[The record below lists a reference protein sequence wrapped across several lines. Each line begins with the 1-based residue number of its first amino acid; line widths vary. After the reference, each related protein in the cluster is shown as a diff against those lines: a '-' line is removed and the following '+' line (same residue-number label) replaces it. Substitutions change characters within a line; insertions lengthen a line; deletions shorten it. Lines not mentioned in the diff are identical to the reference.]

1 MCVAKPFVKW
11 AGGKVN
17 LLKVLESQLPVD
29 FSEKESIT
37 YIEPFV
43 GGGSMLFHMLN
54 NHPNISRVFINDIN
68 KDLIRCYQL
77 VKEDPDSLINEL
89 SSLESKYNKC
99 KTELTRKA
107 YYYKVREKYNHGNLS
122 DDAKAAYLIF
132 LNKTCFNG
140 LYRVNYNGEFNVP
153 YGIYRNQTICNR
165 EIITADHDLLQK
177 VEICCGSYERFEPE
191 IGPGYCFMY
200 LDPPYRSVKGASNF
214 RKYSE
219 YKFED
224 QEQIGLKAFV
234 DRYSNAGCQIML
246 SNSDSENDDGTSFFS
261 ELYEGYTCDI
271 IVAPRYIN
279 SFSAK
284 KKKQTEV
291 LIKNYNNP
299 KDVLAHV

>member
-1 MCVAKPFVKW
+1 MCIARPFVKW

-17 LLKVLESQLPVD
+17 LLKLLESQLPDD
-29 FSEKESIT
+29 FDRQESIT

-54 NHPNISRVFINDIN
+54 NHRNIHRVIINDIN
-68 KDLIRCYQL
+68 HDLILCYQL
-77 VKEDPDSLINEL
+77 IKDNPDALIKEL
-89 SSLESKYNKC
+89 SSLESQYNLLNSP
-99 KTELTRKA
+99 EERKA
-107 YYYKVREKYNHGNLS
+107 YYYRVREQYNRGALS
-122 DDAKAAYLIF
+122 NNAKAAYLIF

-140 LYRVNYNGEFNVP
+140 LYRVNLHGEFNVP
-153 YGIYRNQTICNR
+153 YGIYRKQVICNTD
-165 EIITADHDLLQK
+165 IIYADHLLLQN
-177 VEICCGSYERFEPE
+177 VEIYCGSYEDLNPDL
-191 IGPGYCFMY
+191 GDGYHFMY

-224 QEQIGLKAFV
+224 EEQVRLKVYV
-234 DRYSNAGCQIML
+234 DRFACNGCKIML
-246 SNSDSENDDGTSFFS
+246 SNSDSENDDGTSFFP
-261 ELYEGYTCDI
+261 ELYGGYICDI

-299 KDVLAHV
+299 KAAVAEL